1 MSTVN
6 SINTNTSAAAAL
18 EQLNATRLQLSTTQ
32 LDVTTGLR
40 VNGPQDDAS
49 SFAIAL
55 TLKGDISGD
64 TAVQTALATGSSAVN
79 VAVNAGQ
86 SISDL
91 LTQAKAKIVE
101 ANQSGLDATSR
112 TALHNDFAALRS
124 QIDTIV
130 ATASFNGV
138 NLLSSGASTLNVLST
153 ADGSVI
159 AVSAQGL
166 TTSALGISAANLT
179 TSGSAATA
187 LTAINTAITTIAN
200 DLAKL
205 GSAVS
210 RIQDQTTFTG
220 KLIDTLNSGVGDL
233 VDADLAQESA
243 QLQSL
248 QIKQQLGVQALSIA
262 NQGPQAL
269 LSLFR

>member
-1 MSTVN
+1 MSLTN
-6 SINTNTSAAAAL
+6 SINTNVSAALAL
-18 EQLNATRLQLSTTQ
+18 EQLNQTRTQLSATQ
-32 LDVTTGLR
+32 LAVTTGLK

-55 TLKGDISGD
+55 NLKGTIAGD
-64 TAVQTALATGSSAVN
+64 SAVQTALATGESTVN

-86 SISDL
+86 SIADL

-130 ATASFNGV
+130 ATASFNGA
-138 NLLSSGASTLNVLST
+138 NLLQSGATTLNVLST

-166 TTSALGISAANLT
+166 TTSALGISAADLT
-179 TSGSAATA
+179 TSGSSTAALA
-187 LTAINTAITTIAN
+187 AINTAITTVSNA
-200 DLAKL
+200 LAAL
-205 GSAVS
+205 GSSVS
-210 RIQDQTTFTG
+210 RITIQSSFTG
-220 KLIDTLNSGVGDL
+220 KLIDTLNAGVGNL
-233 VDADLAQESA
+233 IDADMAQQSA
-243 QLQSL
+243 QLQAL
-248 QIKQQLGVQALSIA
+248 QIKQQLGVQALAIA
-262 NQGPQAL
+262 NTGPQAL

>member
-1 MSTVN
+1 MSTTN
-6 SINTNTSAAAAL
+6 SINTNTAAAAAL
-18 EQLNATRLQLSTTQ
+18 EQLNATRTSLSQTQ
-32 LDVTTGLR
+32 LAVTTGLR

-55 TLKGDISGD
+55 TLKGTIAGD
-64 TAVQTALATGSSAVN
+64 TAVQTALSTGESAVN

-86 SISDL
+86 SIADL

-130 ATASFNGV
+130 ATASFNGT
-138 NLLSSGASTLNVLST
+138 NLLDSGASTLNVLST

-166 TTSALGISAANLT
+166 TSSALGISASDLT
-179 TSGSAATA
+179 TSGSASAA
-187 LTAINTAITTIAN
+187 LTAINTAITTVAN
-200 DLAKL
+200 ALAAL
-205 GSAVS
+205 GSGVS

-233 VDADLAQESA
+233 VDADLAAESA
-243 QLQSL
+243 QLQAL

-262 NQGPQAL
+262 NQTPQSL